1 MTDTGRTATSPIFN
15 YPSSMDDHFKLFSLE
30 HGPCSLCALL
40 LDSTTSRHSAS
51 SCVATPRA
59 CIATPRACIYPDL
72 VCPR

>member
-59 CIATPRACIYPDL
+59 CIYPDL